1 MTKVLA
7 VLAIIALSAF
17 IIGCS
22 NSNDEN
28 NNPTTPNAQIT
39 ITGMTLAE
47 ASIGQKNLRASIMGS
62 NFNGV
67 TSVSMGDGV
76 NVQSFSAT
84 SSSSI
89 DVQFS
94 VSQNAAAGS
103 RTITVNSST
112 STASSTSIFQV
123 INNRVPV
130 AKFTVDPSAGSTAT
144 AFTFDAST
152 STDPDN
158 NIASYQWDFGGA
170 GTDRGKKVTKKFS
183 AVGDYSVSLTVADQK
198 GATDSQQ
205 RNLEVSKNTPP
216 VAVFSVSPSAGTHET
231 DFHFDASR
239 SFDPDGRII
248 DFLWNF
254 GDRHTGT
261 GQRVDHQYGKE
272 GNFDVTLTVKDNHG
286 SETAESRRVEVEKS
300 KESRCGGGTR
310 GPDLYVTIVD
320 WDPPYVTVRP
330 NSGGASC
337 RMFYRC
343 GDIRQG
349 GDRPGR
355 PEFWYGTICEMFD
368 LGNGTLKVRLVRG
381 NSAPK
386 VGARDAYFHWQDCSG
401 GYCR

>member
-1 MTKVLA
+1 MKILLVLTLIA
-7 VLAIIALSAF
+7 VSAF
-17 IIGCS
+17 VGCS

-39 ITGMTLAE
+39 ITGITVGE

-67 TSVSMGDGV
+67 TSVNMGDGV
-76 NVQSFSAT
+76 NVQSFAA
-84 SSSSI
+84 SSSSAI

-112 STASSTSIFQV
+112 STASSSSIFQV
-123 INNRVPV
+123 INNRVPI
-130 AKFTVDPSAGSTAT
+130 AKFTVDPSAGSTST
-144 AFTFDAST
+144 VFTFDASA
-152 STDPDN
+152 STDADN
-158 NIASYQWDFGGA
+158 NIASYQWDFGNA
-170 GTDRGKKVTKKFS
+170 GTDRGKKVTKKFNS
-183 AVGDYSVSLTVADQK
+183 VGEYTVALTVTDQK
-198 GATDSQQ
+198 GATDSHQ

-216 VAVFSVSPSAGTHET
+216 IAAFSVSPSGGTHET
-231 DFHFDASR
+231 EFHFDASR

-254 GDRHTGT
+254 GDHKTGN
-261 GQRVDHQYGKE
+261 GQRIDHQYGKE

-286 SETAESRRVEVEKS
+286 SEAVESRRVEVEKS
-300 KESRCGGGTR
+300 KEVHCGGGAK
-310 GPDLYVTIVD
+310 GPDVYVTIVD
-320 WDPPYVTVRP
+320 WNPPYVTVRP
-330 NSGGASC
+330 NGGGASC
-337 RMFYRC
+337 RLFYRC

>member
-1 MTKVLA
+1 MKRASVLI
-7 VLAIIALSAF
+7 LIALSA
-17 IIGCS
+17 IVGCS

-39 ITGMTLAE
+39 ITGITVAE
-47 ASIGQKNLRASIMGS
+47 ASIGQTNLRASIMGS

-76 NVQSFSAT
+76 NVQSFNAS

-94 VSQNAAAGS
+94 VSQNAVPGF

-112 STASSTSIFQV
+112 STASSSSIFQV
-123 INNRVPV
+123 INNHVPV
-130 AKFTVDPSAGSTAT
+130 AKFTVDPSSGSTST
-144 AFTFDAST
+144 SFTFDASA
-152 STDPDN
+152 STDSDN
-158 NIASYQWDFGGA
+158 NIASYQWDFGNA
-170 GTDRGKKVTKKFS
+170 GTERGKKVTKKFS
-183 AVGDYSVSLTVADQK
+183 AVGEYTISLTVTDQK
-198 GATDSQQ
+198 GATDSHQ
-205 RNLEVSKNTPP
+205 RNLEVSKNSPP
-216 VAVFSVSPSAGTHET
+216 VAAFSVSPSSGSSET
-231 DFHFDASR
+231 EFHFDASK

-254 GDRHTGT
+254 GDRKTGN
-261 GQRVDHQYGKE
+261 GQRIDHQYSKE
-272 GNFDVTLTVKDNHG
+272 GNYDVTLTVKDNHG
-286 SETAESRRVEVEKS
+286 SEALHSRRVEVEKTR
-300 KESRCGGGTR
+300 ETRCGGGTR
-310 GPDLYVTIVD
+310 GPDVYVTIVD

-330 NSGGASC
+330 NGGGASC
-337 RMFYRC
+337 RLFYRC

-355 PEFWYGTICEMFD
+355 AEFWYGTICEMFD
-368 LGNGTLKVRLVRG
+368 LGDGTLKVRLVRG

-386 VGARDAYFHWQDCSG
+386 VGVRDAYFHWQDCSG